1 MHGIAAL
8 PARRGALGGVSWQV
22 GAEDETE
29 QAMSGNGVHEV
40 DSRDSGLTDVLLGP
54 KPVSEAL
61 KEHGRIETVFVQDDR
76 AGRHREILALCR
88 ESGARYKL
96 LPRERMDAL
105 FPGNHQGVAARRSAA
120 ALLDL
125 DEVLARTASARLPV
139 ALAMDQIQD
148 PGNVGTLARTLIGI
162 GAGGIILPK
171 DRSASLGL
179 GAVKASAGALSRV
192 AVTRVVNLARAL
204 EQCRSQG
211 FTVYCADQGE
221 GSAEVYS
228 TELRTPAVVVLGNEE
243 KGVRPLVARN
253 CDQLISIPLVG
264 MESLNVAQAGAML
277 LGEFYSRM
285 LKGGGQRM

>member
-1 MHGIAAL
+1 MDGSKPFSCRTTGREGTGRSSPCAGKAA
-8 PARRGALGGVSWQV
+8 S
-22 GAEDETE
+22 
-29 QAMSGNGVHEV
+29 
-40 DSRDSGLTDVLLGP
+40 
-54 KPVSEAL
+54 
-61 KEHGRIETVFVQDDR
+61 
-76 AGRHREILALCR
+76 
-88 ESGARYKL
+88 RYKL